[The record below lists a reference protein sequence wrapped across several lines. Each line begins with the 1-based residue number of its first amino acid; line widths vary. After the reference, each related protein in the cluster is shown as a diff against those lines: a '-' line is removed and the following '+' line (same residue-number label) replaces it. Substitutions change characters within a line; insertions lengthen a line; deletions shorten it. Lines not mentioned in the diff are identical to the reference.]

1 MAIKSKVGLEA
12 EFLLT
17 NAKGENIIP
26 PSSWDRDGF
35 PLLGE
40 VRGKEGETVTETV
53 TNFNIREME
62 IVEGLR
68 KGHTILMTDVEKI
81 NLALYKKA
89 NREINWED
97 KNAQEEEIKNIYGT
111 DISEFSDQIVKGSK
125 IQGIRISCG
134 LHVHFSCEDLKKYTY
149 DKEVYRQVVIPIG
162 LGESGLIADK
172 GYLNGKD
179 TPKEDPFTPAQ
190 RLAKELLSP
199 SLLLYAREGYITEKT
214 ITARAG
220 KLNKPAVEYIVKEMD
235 DAFFKRFA
243 PEEKQRTKY
252 RQPGFFELKPYGFE
266 YRSLPANIK
275 TMKALPEIV
284 RKAFDLLKEI
294 NEY

>member
-1 MAIKSKVGLEA
+1 MIKSKVGLEA
-12 EFLLT
+12 EFLLI
-17 NAKGENIIP
+17 NAKDEKIIP

-68 KGHTILMTDVEKI
+68 KGHTILMADVERI

-89 NREINWED
+89 NKEINWED

-111 DISEFSDQIVKGSK
+111 DISEFSDQIVKGNK
-125 IQGIRISCG
+125 IQGIRVSCG
-134 LHVHFSCEDLKKYTY
+134 LHIHFSCEDLVKWDYEE
-149 DKEVYRQVVIPIG
+149 EVYRQVILPIG
-162 LGESGLIADK
+162 LGESGLISSK
-172 GYLNGKD
+172 GYPDKVKVSD
-179 TPKEDPFTPAQ
+179 KDPFSPAE
-190 RLAKELLSP
+190 RLAKELLSS
-199 SLLLYAREGYITEKT
+199 SLYLYTREGYKKKKSIKV
-214 ITARAG
+214 RAG

-235 DAFFKRFA
+235 DTFFKRFA
-243 PEEKQRTKY
+243 PEEKNRTKY
-252 RQPGFFELKPYGFE
+252 RQPGFYELKPYGFE

-275 TMKALPEIV
+275 TMAALPEIV